1 MDLTTII
8 GFVFCVAV
16 VIFGIL
22 NGGEIG
28 GFIDTPSFFIV
39 VLGSLGAM
47 GVAFPGPQLKGS
59 FKVLVKA
66 LTFTPRDPKALLT
79 TLQEMSNRARREG
92 TLSLEE
98 FISTM
103 DDEFFARG
111 IQLVVDGH
119 EPQAV
124 EDILYLEIEKI
135 QERHKAGISF
145 FEGFGELAPAF
156 GMIGTLIG
164 LVNMLAKLDDPSAI
178 GPAMAVALLTTLYGS
193 LIANTFAIPI
203 AKKLKCRSDEEVQEK
218 ELIAQ
223 GILSIL
229 NRESPRFLVE
239 RLNVQLSPTERIID
253 AS

>member
-1 MDLTTII
+1 MDLTTIL
-8 GFVFCVAV
+8 GFFFCVAV

-47 GVAFPGPQLKGS
+47 GVAYPAPQLKGS
-59 FKVLVKA
+59 FKVLSKA
-66 LTFTPRDPKALLT
+66 LTFTPRDPKALLS

-98 FISTM
+98 YISTM

-135 QERHKAGISF
+135 QERHKSGIF
-145 FEGFGELAPAF
+145 LYEGLGELAPAF

-193 LIANTFAIPI
+193 LIANVFAIPI
-203 AKKLKCRSDEEVQEK
+203 SKKLKTRSDEEVQEK

-239 RLNVQLSPTERIID
+239 RLNVQLSPAERIID

>member
-1 MDLTTII
+1 MDLSTII
-8 GFVFCVAV
+8 GFVFCVTV
-16 VIFGIL
+16 VIAGIL
-22 NGGEIG
+22 QGGTLG
-28 GFIDTPSFFIV
+28 GFSDLPSFLIV
-39 VLGSLGAM
+39 VLGTLGALA
-47 GVAFPGPQLKGS
+47 VAFPFPVLFAS
-59 FKVLVKA
+59 FKVMTKA
-66 LTFTPRDPKALLT
+66 LTFTPRDPKSLLT

-135 QERHKAGISF
+135 QERHKQGITF
-145 FEGFGELAPAF
+145 FEGLGELAPAF

-164 LVNMLAKLDDPSAI
+164 LVNMLSKLDDPSAI

-193 LIANTFAIPI
+193 LIANVFALPI
-203 AKKLKCRSDEEVQEK
+203 AKKLKYRSDEEVQEK

-239 RLNVQLSPTERIID
+239 RLNVQLSPTERIVD

>member
-1 MDLTTII
+1 
-8 GFVFCVAV
+8 
-16 VIFGIL
+16 
-22 NGGEIG
+22 
-28 GFIDTPSFFIV
+28 
-39 VLGSLGAM
+39 
-47 GVAFPGPQLKGS
+47 
-59 FKVLVKA
+59 
-66 LTFTPRDPKALLT
+66 
-79 TLQEMSNRARREG
+79 
-92 TLSLEE
+92 
-98 FISTM
+98 
-103 DDEFFARG
+103 
-111 IQLVVDGH
+111 
-119 EPQAV
+119 
-124 EDILYLEIEKI
+124 
-135 QERHKAGISF
+135 
-145 FEGFGELAPAF
+145 
-156 GMIGTLIG
+156 MIGTLIG

>member
-59 FKVLVKA
+59 LKVLVKA

-135 QERHKAGISF
+135 QERHKSGISF

-193 LIANTFAIPI
+193 LIANVFAIPI